1 MRERRIA
8 SFTILSV
15 LVCTSA
21 CGSGPARSSGEVVT
35 TRLVVHDT
43 VISTA
48 SELIGGVSDMVV
60 GPDGRLYIVDYQSHS
75 ILSVRPDGT
84 DPRTF
89 GREGAGP
96 GEFRT
101 PLAIAISSDSIWVY
115 DMENARVQTLDLTGA
130 YRGQYR
136 WPLPYFGRA
145 PSLNDRG
152 ALVVATGGEDSALV
166 VVVRGG
172 ESEPIPVGEPVAPP
186 VEVFN
191 LTSIR
196 ERIRKGEIPEEFR
209 NDVLPV
215 WGDDESIFVLFLS
228 QPEIRR
234 YDLGGDLLW
243 TRTIDEP
250 VLESVRE
257 AFFRKNRESTN
268 PLELFA
274 LSYFQ
279 DGQVVDG
286 DLWVL
291 LNSEGEEDGIVLV
304 LDGEDG
310 SMRRRLVLDGLGS
323 VSRFAIDPSRGRMY
337 VSVPDE
343 AMVVAFSV
351 E

>member
-1 MRERRIA
+1 MCERRIA
-8 SFTILSV
+8 SFTVLSL
-15 LVCTSA
+15 LVCVSA
-21 CGSGPARSSGEVVT
+21 CGSGPSRSSGAVAT
-35 TRLVVHDT
+35 TRLAVRDT

-60 GPDGRLYIVDYQSHS
+60 GPDGRLYIADYQSHS
-75 ILSVRPDGT
+75 ILSVQPDGT
-84 DPRTF
+84 DPKTF
-89 GREGAGP
+89 GREGAAP
-96 GEFRT
+96 GEFRR
-101 PLAIAISSDSIWVY
+101 PMAVAVSSDSIWVY
-115 DMENARVQTLDLTGA
+115 DMENARVQTLDLTGT
-130 YRGQYR
+130 YGGQYR
-136 WPLPYFGRA
+136 WPFRYFAGGF
-145 PSLNDRG
+145 SLNDRG
-152 ALVVATGGEDSALV
+152 ALAVATGGEDSALV

-172 ESEPIPVGEPVAPP
+172 ESEPIAVGEPVAPP
-186 VEVFN
+186 VEEFN

-196 ERIRKGEIPEEFR
+196 ERIRTGEIPAEFR

-215 WGDDESIFVLFLS
+215 WGDDESIFVLFLT

-250 VLESVRE
+250 VLESVKE
-257 AFFRKNRESTN
+257 AFFRKNRENTN
-268 PLELFA
+268 PLRLFA
-274 LSYFQ
+274 LVYFQ

-304 LDGEDG
+304 LGGEDG
-310 SMRRRLVLDGLGS
+310 SAKRRFVLDGLPGGNKL
-323 VSRFAIDPSRGRMY
+323 AIDPSRGRMY

-343 AMVVAFSV
+343 AMVVAFAV